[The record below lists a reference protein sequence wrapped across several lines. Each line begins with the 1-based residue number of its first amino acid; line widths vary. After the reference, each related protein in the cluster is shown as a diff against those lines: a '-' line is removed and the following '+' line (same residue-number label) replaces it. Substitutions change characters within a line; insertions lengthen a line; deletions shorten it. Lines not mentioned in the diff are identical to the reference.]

1 MSLKCQGIVVSDGNT
16 DGLVRA
22 IRRTDL
28 VALIVN
34 NVVGAGIFGLPATA
48 FALAGDFSLF
58 AFVACALVMMSIV
71 ACFAELG
78 SRFTATGGP
87 YLYARVAFGP
97 WVGFQVGWLLWLAR
111 VSAFAAICNLMLGY
125 LGYFWPGAIE
135 SRAAIILVVVVALT
149 LLNLLGVRG
158 ATLASTVFTV
168 GKLIPLLL
176 FIAAGLFFV
185 SRTNY
190 SFATLPGYGDFS
202 QAVFIVA
209 FAFMGF
215 EVGGIPAGETDEP
228 RASLPFA
235 LLTAIVVVAA
245 LYVLIQLVCI
255 GTLPEL
261 ATSQRPLADAASR
274 VIGPAG
280 AAVIVAGALI
290 SVTGTMNAV
299 VLTTPRL
306 LYAMAEQ
313 GDLPRGLAVTH
324 ARYRTP
330 YVAILI
336 SAAAMLVFT
345 LSSTFVT
352 ALTIST
358 ISRLLTY
365 GAVCVALP
373 VLRRRADVEPATF
386 VLPGGLAI
394 PVAAVALTG
403 WLLSNSSRTELIAVA
418 GAAAF
423 GWVLF
428 LVVRHLRRRSGPV
441 QRQPRTV

>member
-1 MSLKCQGIVVSDGNT
+1 MGFDSNGG
-16 DGLVRA
+16 GLVRA
-22 IRRTDL
+22 IRRPDL

-34 NVVGAGIFGLPATA
+34 NIVGVGIFGLPAAA
-48 FALAGDFSLF
+48 FALAGNYSLLAF
-58 AFVACALVMMSIV
+58 AACALVMTLIV

-97 WVGFQVGWLLWLAR
+97 WIGFQVGWLLWLAR

-125 LGYFWPGAIE
+125 LSYFWPNATE
-135 SRAAIILVVVVALT
+135 WRSAIIVIVVVALT
-149 LLNLLGVRG
+149 LLNLLGVRL
-158 ATLASTVFTV
+158 ATVTSTVFTV

-176 FIAAGLFFV
+176 FIVVGLFFV
-185 SRTNY
+185 SRANY
-190 SFATLPGYGDFS
+190 SFATLPAYGDFS
-202 QAVFIVA
+202 QAVFIAA

-215 EVGGIPAGETDEP
+215 EVGGIPAGETSEP
-228 RASLPFA
+228 RRHLPFA
-235 LLTAIVVVAA
+235 LLTAIAVVAA
-245 LYVLIQLVCI
+245 LNVLIQLVCI

-274 VIGPAG
+274 VIGPVG

-290 SVTGTMNAV
+290 SVTGTMNVV

-313 GDLPRGLAVTH
+313 GDLPRALAVTH

-336 SAAAMLVFT
+336 SAAVMLVFT

-365 GAVCVALP
+365 AAGVVALP
-373 VLRRRADVEPATF
+373 VLRRRTDIERATF
-386 VLPGGLAI
+386 TLPGGLAI
-394 PVAAVALTG
+394 PVAAVALTA
-403 WLLSNSSRTELIAVA
+403 WLLSNSSRVELIAVA
-418 GAAAF
+418 ATAAF
-423 GWVLF
+423 GW
-428 LVVRHLRRRSGPV
+428 LVYLIARHLRRR
-441 QRQPRTV
+441 

>member
-1 MSLKCQGIVVSDGNT
+1 MVSDTNT
-16 DGLVRA
+16 HGLVRA
-22 IRRTDL
+22 IHRTDL

-34 NVVGAGIFGLPATA
+34 NVVGAGIFGLPAAA
-48 FALAGDFSLF
+48 FALAGNFSLF

-125 LGYFWPGAIE
+125 LGYFWAGAAE
-135 SRAAIILVVVVALT
+135 WRAAIILVFVVALT
-149 LLNLLGVRG
+149 LLNLLGVRR

-176 FIAAGLFFV
+176 FIAVGLFFV
-185 SRTNY
+185 SRPSY
-190 SFATLPGYGDFS
+190 SFATLAAYGDFS

-228 RASLPFA
+228 RTSLPFA
-235 LLTAIVVVAA
+235 LVTAIVVVAV

-261 ATSQRPLADAASR
+261 ATSQRPLAEAASR

-313 GDLPRGLAVTH
+313 GDLPSALAVTH

-330 YVAILI
+330 YVAIFV

-345 LSSTFVT
+345 LSSTFLT

-365 GAVCVALP
+365 GAACVA
-373 VLRRRADVEPATF
+373 VAMLRRRADIEPATF

-403 WLLSNSSRTELIAVA
+403 WLLSNSSRAELIAVA
-418 GAAAF
+418 GAAVF
-423 GWVLF
+423 GWLVYVLA
-428 LVVRHLRRRSGPV
+428 RRLRRRAGPV
-441 QRQPRTV
+441 QPQPRTV

>member
-1 MSLKCQGIVVSDGNT
+1 MAGDTNGT
-16 DGLVRA
+16 GLVRA
-22 IRRTDL
+22 IRRADL

-48 FALAGDFSLF
+48 FVLAGNFSLF
-58 AFVACALVMMSIV
+58 AFVACALVMTSIV

-78 SRFTATGGP
+78 SRFTVTGGP

-97 WVGFQVGWLLWLAR
+97 WIGFQVGWLLWLAR

-125 LGYFWPGAIE
+125 LGYFWPGAAE
-135 SRAAIILVVVVALT
+135 WRAAIVLVFVAALT
-149 LLNLLGVRG
+149 LLNLLGVRR
-158 ATLASTVFTV
+158 ATVTSTVFTV

-176 FIAAGLFFV
+176 FIAIGLFFV
-185 SRTNY
+185 ARTNY
-190 SFATLPGYGDFS
+190 SFATLPAYGDFS
-202 QAVFIVA
+202 KAVFIVA

-215 EVGGIPAGETDEP
+215 EVGGIPAGETNEP
-228 RASLPFA
+228 RRHLPVA
-235 LLTAIVVVAA
+235 LLIAIAVVAA
-245 LYVLIQLVCI
+245 VYVLIQLVCI
-255 GTLPEL
+255 GTLPDL

-274 VIGPAG
+274 VMGPAG
-280 AAVIVAGALI
+280 AAVIVAGALV

-313 GDLPRGLAVTH
+313 GDLPRALANTH

-365 GAVCVALP
+365 AAACIALP
-373 VLRRRADVEPATF
+373 VLRRRADIERATF

-394 PVAAVALTG
+394 PLVAVGLTV
-403 WLLSNSSRTELIAVA
+403 WLLSNSSRTELIAVV
-418 GAAAF
+418 GTAAV
-423 GWVLF
+423 GWLMY
-428 LVVRHLRRRSGPV
+428 LVARQRRRRPPAEP
-441 QRQPRTV
+441 QPRIA

>member
-1 MSLKCQGIVVSDGNT
+1 M
-16 DGLVRA
+16 
-22 IRRTDL
+22 
-28 VALIVN
+28 
-34 NVVGAGIFGLPATA
+34 
-48 FALAGDFSLF
+48 
-58 AFVACALVMMSIV
+58 
-71 ACFAELG
+71 
-78 SRFTATGGP
+78 
-87 YLYARVAFGP
+87 
-97 WVGFQVGWLLWLAR
+97 
-111 VSAFAAICNLMLGY
+111 
-125 LGYFWPGAIE
+125 
-135 SRAAIILVVVVALT
+135 
-149 LLNLLGVRG
+149 
-158 ATLASTVFTV
+158 FTV

-176 FIAAGLFFV
+176 FIAVGLFFV
-185 SRTNY
+185 SRPSY
-190 SFATLPGYGDFS
+190 SFATLPAYGDFS

-228 RASLPFA
+228 RTSLPFA
-235 LLTAIVVVAA
+235 LVTAIVVVAV

-261 ATSQRPLADAASR
+261 ATSQRPLAEAASR

-313 GDLPRGLAVTH
+313 GDLPSALAVTH

-330 YVAILI
+330 YVAIFI

-345 LSSTFVT
+345 LSSTFLT

-365 GAVCVALP
+365 GAACVAVP
-373 VLRRRADVEPATF
+373 MLRRRADIEPATF

-403 WLLSNSSRTELIAVA
+403 WLLSNSSRAELIAVA
-418 GAAAF
+418 GAAVF
-423 GWVLF
+423 GW
-428 LVVRHLRRRSGPV
+428 LVYVFARRLRRRAGPV
-441 QRQPRTV
+441 QPQPRTV

>member
-1 MSLKCQGIVVSDGNT
+1 VGSDASGR
-16 DGLVRA
+16 GLVRA
-22 IRRTDL
+22 IRRPDL

-34 NVVGAGIFGLPATA
+34 NIVGAGIFGLPAAA
-48 FALAGDFSLF
+48 FALAGNYSLF
-58 AFVACALVMMSIV
+58 AFVACALVMTLIV

-97 WVGFQVGWLLWLAR
+97 WIGFQVGWLLWLAR

-125 LGYFWPGAIE
+125 LGYFWPGATE
-135 SRAAIILVVVVALT
+135 WRAAIILVVVVALA
-149 LLNLLGVRG
+149 LLNLLGVRR
-158 ATLASTVFTV
+158 ATVTSTLFTV

-176 FIAAGLFFV
+176 FIGVGLFFV
-185 SRTNY
+185 SRANY
-190 SFATLPGYGDFS
+190 SFATVPAYGGFS
-202 QAVFIVA
+202 QAVFVVA

-215 EVGGIPAGETDEP
+215 EVGGIPAGETNEP

-235 LLTAIVVVAA
+235 LLTAIAVVAA

-290 SVTGTMNAV
+290 SVTGTMNAI

-313 GDLPRGLAVTH
+313 GDLPRALAITH

-336 SAAAMLVFT
+336 SAVTMIVFT

-365 GAVCVALP
+365 AAACVALP
-373 VLRRRADVEPATF
+373 MLRRRTDIEPATF

-394 PVAAVALTG
+394 PIAAVALTA

-418 GAAAF
+418 GAAAA
-423 GWVLF
+423 GWLLY
-428 LVVRHLRRRSGPV
+428 LVARPVRR
-441 QRQPRTV
+441 

>member
-1 MSLKCQGIVVSDGNT
+1 
-16 DGLVRA
+16 VRA
-22 IRRTDL
+22 IRRPDL

-34 NVVGAGIFGLPATA
+34 NIVGAGIFGLPAAA
-48 FALAGDFSLF
+48 FALAGNYSLF
-58 AFVACALVMMSIV
+58 AFVACALVMTLIV

-97 WVGFQVGWLLWLAR
+97 WIGFQVGWLLWLAR

-125 LGYFWPGAIE
+125 LGYFWPGATE
-135 SRAAIILVVVVALT
+135 WRAAIILVVVVALA
-149 LLNLLGVRG
+149 LLNLLGVRR
-158 ATLASTVFTV
+158 ATVTSTVFTV

-176 FIAAGLFFV
+176 FIGVGLSFV
-185 SRTNY
+185 SRANY
-190 SFATLPGYGDFS
+190 SFATVPAYGGFS
-202 QAVFIVA
+202 QAVFVVA

-215 EVGGIPAGETDEP
+215 EVGGIPAGETNEP

-235 LLTAIVVVAA
+235 LLTAIAVVAA

-290 SVTGTMNAV
+290 SVTGTMNAI

-313 GDLPRGLAVTH
+313 GDLPRALAITH

-336 SAAAMLVFT
+336 SAVTMIVFT

-365 GAVCVALP
+365 AAACVALP
-373 VLRRRADVEPATF
+373 MLRRRTDIEPATF

-394 PVAAVALTG
+394 PIAAVALTA

-418 GAAAF
+418 GAAAA
-423 GWVLF
+423 GWLLY
-428 LVVRHLRRRSGPV
+428 LVARPVRR
-441 QRQPRTV
+441 

>member
-1 MSLKCQGIVVSDGNT
+1 MVSDTNT
-16 DGLVRA
+16 HGLVRA
-22 IRRTDL
+22 IHRTDL

-34 NVVGAGIFGLPATA
+34 NVVGAGIFGLPAAA
-48 FALAGDFSLF
+48 FALAGNFSLF

-125 LGYFWPGAIE
+125 LGYFWAGAAE
-135 SRAAIILVVVVALT
+135 WRAAIILVFVVALT
-149 LLNLLGVRG
+149 LLNLLGVRR

-176 FIAAGLFFV
+176 FIAVGLFFV
-185 SRTNY
+185 SRPSY
-190 SFATLPGYGDFS
+190 SFATLPAYGDFS

-228 RASLPFA
+228 RTSLPFA
-235 LLTAIVVVAA
+235 LVTAIVVVAV

-261 ATSQRPLADAASR
+261 ATSQRPLAEAASR

-313 GDLPRGLAVTH
+313 GDLPSALAVTH

-330 YVAILI
+330 YVAIFI

-345 LSSTFVT
+345 LSSTFLT

-365 GAVCVALP
+365 GAACVA
-373 VLRRRADVEPATF
+373 VAMLRRRADIEPATF

-403 WLLSNSSRTELIAVA
+403 WLLSNSSRAELIAVA
-418 GAAAF
+418 GATVF
-423 GWVLF
+423 GWLVYVLA
-428 LVVRHLRRRSGPV
+428 RRLRRRAGPV
-441 QRQPRTV
+441 QPLPRVV

>member
-1 MSLKCQGIVVSDGNT
+1 
-16 DGLVRA
+16 
-22 IRRTDL
+22 
-28 VALIVN
+28 
-34 NVVGAGIFGLPATA
+34 
-48 FALAGDFSLF
+48 
-58 AFVACALVMMSIV
+58 
-71 ACFAELG
+71 
-78 SRFTATGGP
+78 
-87 YLYARVAFGP
+87 
-97 WVGFQVGWLLWLAR
+97 LWLAR

-125 LGYFWPGAIE
+125 LGYFWPNATE
-135 SRAAIILVVVVALT
+135 WRAAIIVTVVGALT
-149 LLNLLGVRG
+149 LLNLLGVRR
-158 ATLASTVFTV
+158 ATVTSTVFTV

-176 FIAAGLFFV
+176 FIAVGLFFV

-190 SFATLPGYGDFS
+190 SFATLPAYGDFS

-215 EVGGIPAGETDEP
+215 EVGGIPAGETHEP
-228 RASLPFA
+228 RRHLPYA
-235 LLTAIVVVAA
+235 LLTAIAVVAV
-245 LYVLIQLVCI
+245 LYVLIELVCI

-274 VIGPAG
+274 VIGPVG

-290 SVTGTMNAV
+290 SVTGTMNVV

-313 GDLPRGLAVTH
+313 GDLPRALAVTH

-330 YVAILI
+330 YVAILV

-358 ISRLLTY
+358 ISRLFAL
-365 GAVCVALP
+365 AAACVALP
-373 VLRRRADVEPATF
+373 VLRKRTGIEPATF

-394 PVAAVALTG
+394 PVAAVALTA
-403 WLLSNSSRTELIAVA
+403 WLLSNSSRAELIAVA
-418 GAAAF
+418 GAAAA
-423 GWVLF
+423 GW
-428 LVVRHLRRRSGPV
+428 LVYLVARAGFAARL
-441 QRQPRTV
+441 

>member
-1 MSLKCQGIVVSDGNT
+1 MGFEPNGG
-16 DGLVRA
+16 GLVRA
-22 IRRTDL
+22 IRRPDL

-34 NVVGAGIFGLPATA
+34 NIVGAGIFGLPAAA
-48 FALAGDFSLF
+48 FALAGNYSLF
-58 AFVACALVMMSIV
+58 AFAACALVMTLIV

-87 YLYARVAFGP
+87 YLYARAAFGP
-97 WVGFQVGWLLWLAR
+97 WIGFQVGWLLWLAR

-125 LGYFWPGAIE
+125 LGYFWPGATE
-135 SRAAIILVVVVALT
+135 WRAAIIAVVVVALT
-149 LLNLLGVRG
+149 LLNLLGVRR
-158 ATLASTVFTV
+158 ATVTSTVFTV

-176 FIAAGLFFV
+176 FVAVGLFFV
-185 SRTNY
+185 SRANY
-190 SFATLPGYGDFS
+190 SFAALPAYGDFS

-215 EVGGIPAGETDEP
+215 EVGGIPAGETNEP

-235 LLTAIVVVAA
+235 LLTAIAVVAA

-261 ATSQRPLADAASR
+261 ATSQRPLADVASR
-274 VIGPAG
+274 VIGPLG

-290 SVTGTMNAV
+290 SVTGTMNV
-299 VLTTPRL
+299 IVLTTPRL

-313 GDLPRGLAVTH
+313 GDLPRALAVTH

-330 YVAILI
+330 HVAILI
-336 SAAAMLVFT
+336 SAVAMLVFT
-345 LSSTFVT
+345 LSSTFLT

-365 GAVCVALP
+365 AAACVALP
-373 VLRRRADVEPATF
+373 VLRRRTDVEPATF

-394 PVAAVALTG
+394 PVAAVALTA

-418 GAAAF
+418 AAAAA
-423 GWVLF
+423 GW
-428 LVVRHLRRRSGPV
+428 LVYLVARRFAARP
-441 QRQPRTV
+441 

>member
-1 MSLKCQGIVVSDGNT
+1 MGSDASG
-16 DGLVRA
+16 GELVRA
-22 IRRTDL
+22 IRRADL

-48 FALAGDFSLF
+48 FALAGNFSLF
-58 AFVACALVMMSIV
+58 AFVACAFVMTSIV

-78 SRFTATGGP
+78 SRFSATGGP

-97 WVGFQVGWLLWLAR
+97 WIGFQVGWLLWLAR

-125 LGYFWPGAIE
+125 LGYFWPNATE
-135 SRAAIILVVVVALT
+135 WRAAIIVTVVVALT
-149 LLNLLGVRG
+149 LLNLLGVRR
-158 ATLASTVFTV
+158 ATVTSTVFTV
-168 GKLIPLLL
+168 GKLIPLVL
-176 FIAAGLFFV
+176 FIAVGLFFV
-185 SRTNY
+185 SRTSY
-190 SFATLPGYGDFS
+190 SFARLPAYGDFS

-215 EVGGIPAGETDEP
+215 EVAGIPAGETNEP
-228 RASLPFA
+228 RRHLPLA
-235 LLTAIVVVAA
+235 LLTAIVVIAA
-245 LYVLIQLVCI
+245 LYALIQLVCI
-255 GTLPEL
+255 GTLPDL
-261 ATSQRPLADAASR
+261 ATSQRPLAEAASR

-290 SVTGTMNAV
+290 SVTGTMNAI

-313 GDLPRGLAVTH
+313 GDLPRALAITH

-336 SAAAMLVFT
+336 SAAVILVFT

-365 GAVCVALP
+365 AASCIALP
-373 VLRRRADVEPATF
+373 MLRRRTDVEPATF

-394 PVAAVALTG
+394 PLVAFALTV
-403 WLLSNSSRTELIAVA
+403 WLLSNSSRTELIAVT
-418 GAAAF
+418 GTAAA
-423 GWVLF
+423 GW
-428 LVVRHLRRRSGPV
+428 LVYLVTRHLRRRSAPA
-441 QRQPRTV
+441 RPQPRTA

>member
-1 MSLKCQGIVVSDGNT
+1 MGSDPNS
-16 DGLVRA
+16 GLVRA
-22 IRRTDL
+22 IRRADL

-34 NVVGAGIFGLPATA
+34 NIVGAGIFGLPAAA
-48 FALAGDFSLF
+48 FALAGNYSLF
-58 AFVACALVMMSIV
+58 AFAVCALVMTLIV

-97 WVGFQVGWLLWLAR
+97 WIGFQVGWLLWLAR

-125 LGYFWPGAIE
+125 LGYFWPNAIAW
-135 SRAAIILVVVVALT
+135 RAAIILAVVVALT
-149 LLNLLGVRG
+149 LLNLLGVRR
-158 ATLASTVFTV
+158 ATVTSTVFTV

-176 FIAAGLFFV
+176 FIAVGLFFV
-185 SRTNY
+185 SGTNY
-190 SFATLPGYGDFS
+190 SFATLPAYGDFS

-215 EVGGIPAGETDEP
+215 EVGGIPAGETNEP

-235 LLTAIVVVAA
+235 LLVAIAVVAA

-261 ATSQRPLADAASR
+261 ATSPRPLADAASR
-274 VIGPAG
+274 VVGPAG

-290 SVTGTMNAV
+290 SVTGTMNVV

-313 GDLPRGLAVTH
+313 GDLPRALAVTH

-336 SAAAMLVFT
+336 SAATMLVFT

-358 ISRLLTY
+358 ISRLLTFA
-365 GAVCVALP
+365 GACVALP
-373 VLRRRADVEPATF
+373 VLRRRTDVGPATF

-394 PVAAVALTG
+394 PVAAVALTA
-403 WLLSNSSRTELIAVA
+403 WLLSNSSRTELVAVA
-418 GAAAF
+418 AAVAA
-423 GWVLF
+423 GW
-428 LVVRHLRRRSGPV
+428 LVYLVGRQTRRRSTPADGSHE
-441 QRQPRTV
+441 PRSP

>member
-1 MSLKCQGIVVSDGNT
+1 VGSDASGR
-16 DGLVRA
+16 GLVRA
-22 IRRTDL
+22 IRRPDL

-34 NVVGAGIFGLPATA
+34 NIVGAGIFGLPAAA
-48 FALAGDFSLF
+48 FALAGNYSLF
-58 AFVACALVMMSIV
+58 AFVACALVMTLIV

-97 WVGFQVGWLLWLAR
+97 WIGFQVGWLLWLAR

-125 LGYFWPGAIE
+125 LGYFWPGATE
-135 SRAAIILVVVVALT
+135 WRAAIILVVVVALA
-149 LLNLLGVRG
+149 LLNLLGVRR
-158 ATLASTVFTV
+158 ATVTSTLFTV

-176 FIAAGLFFV
+176 FIGVGLSFV
-185 SRTNY
+185 SRANY
-190 SFATLPGYGDFS
+190 SFATVPAYGGFS
-202 QAVFIVA
+202 QAVFVVA

-215 EVGGIPAGETDEP
+215 EIGGIPAGETNEP

-235 LLTAIVVVAA
+235 LLTAIAVVAA

-290 SVTGTMNAV
+290 SVTGTMNAI

-313 GDLPRGLAVTH
+313 GDLPRALAITH

-336 SAAAMLVFT
+336 SAVTMIVFT

-365 GAVCVALP
+365 AAACVALP
-373 VLRRRADVEPATF
+373 MLRRRTDIEPATF

-394 PVAAVALTG
+394 PIAAVALTA

-418 GAAAF
+418 GAAAA
-423 GWVLF
+423 GWLLY
-428 LVVRHLRRRSGPV
+428 LVARPVRR
-441 QRQPRTV
+441 

>member
-1 MSLKCQGIVVSDGNT
+1 MGLEANGG
-16 DGLVRA
+16 GLVRA
-22 IRRTDL
+22 IRRPDL

-34 NVVGAGIFGLPATA
+34 NIVGAGIFGLPAAA
-48 FALAGDFSLF
+48 FALAGNYSVF
-58 AFVACALVMMSIV
+58 AFAACALVMTLIV

-97 WVGFQVGWLLWLAR
+97 SIGFQVGWLLWLAR

-125 LGYFWPGAIE
+125 LGYFWPGANE
-135 SRAAIILVVVVALT
+135 WRTAIIVAVVVALT
-149 LLNLLGVRG
+149 LLNLLGVRR
-158 ATLASTVFTV
+158 ATVVSTVFTV

-176 FIAAGLFFV
+176 FIAVGLFFV
-185 SRTNY
+185 SRANY
-190 SFATLPGYGDFS
+190 SFTTLPAYGDFS

-215 EVGGIPAGETDEP
+215 EVGGIPAGR
-228 RASLPFA
+228 RANRARHLPFA
-235 LLTAIVVVAA
+235 LLTAIAVVVA

-261 ATSQRPLADAASR
+261 AASARPLADAANR

-290 SVTGTMNAV
+290 SVTGTMNVV

-313 GDLPRGLAVTH
+313 GDLPRALAMTH

-336 SAAAMLVFT
+336 SAATMLVFT

-365 GAVCVALP
+365 AAGCVALP
-373 VLRRRADVEPATF
+373 VLRRRTDVEPATF

-394 PVAAVALTG
+394 PVAAVALTA
-403 WLLSNSSRTELIAVA
+403 WLLSNSSRNELIAVA
-418 GAAAF
+418 ATAAV
-423 GWVLF
+423 GWLVF
-428 LVVRHLRRRSGPV
+428 LAARRP
-441 QRQPRTV
+441 

>member
-1 MSLKCQGIVVSDGNT
+1 MVSDTNT
-16 DGLVRA
+16 HGLVRA
-22 IRRTDL
+22 IHRTDL

-34 NVVGAGIFGLPATA
+34 NVVGAGIFGLPAAA
-48 FALAGDFSLF
+48 FALAGNFSLF

-125 LGYFWPGAIE
+125 LGYFWAGAAE
-135 SRAAIILVVVVALT
+135 WRAAIILVFVVALT
-149 LLNLLGVRG
+149 LLNLLGVRR

-176 FIAAGLFFV
+176 FIAVGLFFV
-185 SRTNY
+185 SRPSY
-190 SFATLPGYGDFS
+190 SFATLPAYGDFS

-228 RASLPFA
+228 RTSLPFA
-235 LLTAIVVVAA
+235 LVTAIVVVAV

-261 ATSQRPLADAASR
+261 ATSQRPLAEAASR

-313 GDLPRGLAVTH
+313 GDLPSALAVTH

-330 YVAILI
+330 YVAIFI

-345 LSSTFVT
+345 LSSTFLT

-365 GAVCVALP
+365 GAACVAVP
-373 VLRRRADVEPATF
+373 MLRRRADIEPATF

-403 WLLSNSSRTELIAVA
+403 WLLSNSSRAELIAVA
-418 GAAAF
+418 GAAVF
-423 GWVLF
+423 GW
-428 LVVRHLRRRSGPV
+428 LVYVFARRLRRRAGPV
-441 QRQPRTV
+441 QPQPRTV